1 MRRPGKNRLTR
12 RAKQEHKGI
21 IGNFG
26 YSKIPRDAAPE
37 VSLRPGQHCTPA
49 SIPVNEP
56 RTVAGRAFPRAVPRR
71 GL

>member
-1 MRRPGKNRLTR
+1 LTENRLTR

-21 IGNFG
+21 IANFG
-26 YSKIPRDAAPE
+26 NSKILDLGAHR
-37 VSLRPGQHCTPA
+37 VFIHVRQHCTPA

-56 RTVAGRAFPRAVPRR
+56 RTVAGRAFPRAASRR